1 MVRTGFRVC
10 PHCNK
15 QGEKKKQWDIVK
27 YFFVE
32 NGDLTEVNKE
42 LMSGYV
48 RVKSITSV
56 ADNISINNKFE
67 GFSGVVNKED
77 NGIAVGNVY
86 AYVVL
91 EYGDC

>member
-1 MVRTGFRVC
+1 M
-10 PHCNK
+10 
-15 QGEKKKQWDIVK
+15 
-27 YFFVE
+27 E

-56 ADNISINNKFE
+56 ADNISINNKFK

>member
-1 MVRTGFRVC
+1 M
-10 PHCNK
+10 
-15 QGEKKKQWDIVK
+15 
-27 YFFVE
+27 E

-77 NGIAVGNVY
+77 IGIAVGYVY

>member
-1 MVRTGFRVC
+1 M
-10 PHCNK
+10 
-15 QGEKKKQWDIVK
+15 
-27 YFFVE
+27 E

-56 ADNISINNKFE
+56 AENISINSEFK
-67 GFSGVVNKED
+67 GYSGIVNKIG
-77 NGIAVGNVY
+77 NGIAAGNVY

-91 EYGDC
+91 EYGD